1 MKTKTVL
8 SFILLLSILSA
19 SCNLLTNAGV
29 KVIAPSNNIISENR
43 AVSGFKGIEFSTFGK
58 VNIIQS
64 DKESLN
70 INGPDNLVS
79 EISTSV
85 NNGILVIKNKE
96 NFTVSSLNQK
106 DILTFTIGFKE
117 LTSLNV
123 SGAGDVQ
130 VETLSTTSMD
140 VNMSGAGNVVMNQ
153 LTTGN
158 FSINISGLGGLEV
171 TGSATQATIDISGAG
186 NVNAPDFKVHTANVT
201 ISGLG
206 GATVWVTDS
215 LTGDISGAGSV
226 SYYGNPQT
234 STKATGLGT
243 FKSLGSK

>member
-1 MKTKTVL
+1 MKTRAVL
-8 SFILLLSILSA
+8 TFILLLSLFSA

-29 KVIAPSNNIISENR
+29 KVITPSNNIIGENR
-43 AVSGFKGIEFSTFGK
+43 DVSGFKGIEFSTIGK

-96 NFTVSSLNQK
+96 NFTVTSLSQK

-130 VETLSTTSMD
+130 VETLPTTSMD

-153 LTTGN
+153 LTTGSFN
-158 FSINISGLGGLEV
+158 VDISGLGGLEV
-171 TGSATQATIDISGAG
+171 TGSATQATINISGAG
-186 NVNAPDFKVHTANVT
+186 NVNAPDFKVQTANVT

-206 GATVWVTDS
+206 GATLWVTDS